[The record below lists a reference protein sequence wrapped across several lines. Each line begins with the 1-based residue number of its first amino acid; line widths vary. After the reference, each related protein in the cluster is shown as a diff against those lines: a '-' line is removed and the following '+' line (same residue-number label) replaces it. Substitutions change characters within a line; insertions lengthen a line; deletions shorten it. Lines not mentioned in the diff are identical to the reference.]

1 MSAFVNLK
9 SVSAFRSVLDILVL
23 AFVLYKAYG
32 IIVKTNG
39 MQVIRAAIVV
49 ALGYALAALFKLS
62 TVLWLL
68 NIVAPVLLICF
79 AVIFQPELR
88 KIFLKLGQGRW
99 FSMGERSRHSYIES
113 VLLAADMLSK
123 QKRGMLAVFARHTG
137 LKDIMDTGTRL
148 NAELSSSLL
157 VTIFGH
163 DTPLHDG
170 AAIIQDGRIA
180 AAGCF
185 LPLSE
190 QYGIRKTFGTRHRAA
205 LGLCEETDAVVLVV
219 SEETGAISLAYDS
232 KLFYD
237 LSMEQLTKTLETQ
250 LEIRPELM
258 QKEDEAGE
266 YKAVY

>member
-1 MSAFVNLK
+1 MIGLENFGNLF
-9 SVSAFRSVLDILVL
+9 ALRSVLDILVL
-23 AFVLYKAYG
+23 TFVLYQAYG

-39 MQVIRAAIVV
+39 MQVIRAAVVV
-49 ALGYALAALFKLS
+49 ALGYAFAAILRLS

-68 NIVAPVLLICF
+68 NIIAPALLICF

-88 KIFLKLGQGRW
+88 KIFLKLGQGQW
-99 FSMGERSRHSYIES
+99 FSAGERSKHGFIES

-123 QKRGMLAVFARHTG
+123 QKRGMLAVFARRTG
-137 LKDIMDTGTRL
+137 LKDIIDTGTKL

-170 AAIIQDGRIA
+170 AAVIQDGRIV

-190 QYGIRKTFGTRHRAA
+190 RRDIRKTFGTRHRAA
-205 LGLCEETDAVVLVV
+205 LG
-219 SEETGAISLAYDS
+219 
-232 KLFYD
+232 
-237 LSMEQLTKTLETQ
+237 
-250 LEIRPELM
+250 
-258 QKEDEAGE
+258 
-266 YKAVY
+266 